1 MKSINVVGGHY
12 TYLFPRLCV
21 LFKHRYSTEHI
32 GGKQYFRVI
41 SPTCVLLTIANSSMK
56 NKIFHSIKQS
66 NTLLQIYGYKFAYTV
81 FYFLFQFFVVKMMS
95 KAEFGHFSFYTSVVV
110 YFGSFSLLGAIV
122 YSRRQIAKGKTLA
135 GSYLLVPLVNFFV
148 GLGVV
153 FFTVPKSP
161 RIWGELVVILSVS
174 VIMSIIT
181 TICNALEQYTEQYKM
196 IVWMS
201 IWNLAC
207 LVFLLLGHQFSVEF
221 LLRLWAI
228 NALCILPVLFIRYR
242 KVISQ
247 LKIEWDGWRYFF
259 PSYLSL
265 IFLYLVVFPFEF
277 FRYFDKWLIKTTF
290 SADFLGSYAF
300 NILIVTSFV
309 SLFIRPLE
317 GILATELAKVQ
328 LGSITKL
335 SKIISRHYLK
345 ITVLYAGLLFYI
357 PLSNVI
363 LKVGGLTQYMSTV
376 HIFLFIYAFYILYSF
391 GAPLLMLLNYNGT
404 KKHLSLFFVT
414 NAILFVGVFLG
425 TRFFLRP
432 TAFLGLF
439 LAYQVGNV
447 LTLVRLVPNGSRIFG
462 VSMQLVFRRL
472 KNTIWIFDRKLLHIK
487 PQ

>member
-153 FFTVPKSP
+153 FFTGPKSP

-309 SLFIRPLE
+309 SLFIR
-317 GILATELAKVQ
+317 VN
-328 LGSITKL
+328 SICVF
-335 SKIISRHYLK
+335 I
-345 ITVLYAGLLFYI
+345 
-357 PLSNVI
+357 I
-363 LKVGGLTQYMSTV
+363 LK
-376 HIFLFIYAFYILYSF
+376 FFICLIKLKNSSR
-391 GAPLLMLLNYNGT
+391 LLM
-404 KKHLSLFFVT
+404 FF
-414 NAILFVGVFLG
+414 
-425 TRFFLRP
+425 
-432 TAFLGLF
+432 
-439 LAYQVGNV
+439 
-447 LTLVRLVPNGSRIFG
+447 
-462 VSMQLVFRRL
+462 
-472 KNTIWIFDRKLLHIK
+472 
-487 PQ
+487 